1 VNRNTKIE
9 HDKIIDGFAEL
20 THHTNYIEFHVNCGI
35 CSIKICATPEIQKY
49 VLEVKGVPV
58 KMMKRG
64 ALFCEN
70 CSKRRARINYL
81 KKGNKFIEVENG
93 KTELKNLQDEE
104 NKFEWNSGASD
115 KPYDW
120 PY

>member
-1 VNRNTKIE
+1 MKPNTNIE

-20 THHTNYIEFHVNCGI
+20 YHHKKYIEFHSNCGI
-35 CSIKICATPEIQKY
+35 CSTKICVTPRTQKY

-70 CSKRRARINYL
+70 CRKRRARINYL

-93 KTELKNLQDEE
+93 KAELKSLRDEE
-104 NKFEWNSGASD
+104 YNLKWSSGGND
-115 KPYDW
+115 KTYDW

>member
-1 VNRNTKIE
+1 LKRNTKIE

-20 THHTNYIEFHVNCGI
+20 NNHKDYIEFYANCGI
-35 CSIKICATPEIQKY
+35 CSTAICVTPEIQKY
-49 VLEVKGVPV
+49 VLEIKGVPV

-64 ALFCEN
+64 ALFCDN
-70 CSKRRARINYL
+70 CRKRRARINYL

-93 KTELKNLQDEE
+93 KIELKNLQEE
-104 NKFEWNSGASD
+104 ERNVRWNSGANGNS
-115 KPYDW
+115 YDW